1 MDVIFSLENIEEAVI
16 QFLQISKG
24 QKLFAFHGQMGAGK
38 TTFIQAVC
46 HAKGV
51 TGTMGSPTF
60 SIINE
65 YKTHWG
71 EIIFHID
78 LYRLQNDQEAINAGV
93 EDCLY
98 CGNLCFVEWPQR
110 ATGILPE
117 NTVHCYLETLENNQR
132 KLKIK
137 L

>member
-78 LYRLQNDQEAINAGV
+78 LYRLQNEQEAI
-93 EDCLY
+93 
-98 CGNLCFVEWPQR
+98 NLCFVEWPQR

>member
-1 MDVIFSLENIEEAVI
+1 MDVIFELETLNAAVQ
-16 QFLQISKG
+16 QFMHTT
-24 QKLFAFHGQMGAGK
+24 QKHKVFAFHGEMGVGK

-65 YKTHWG
+65 YKTLQG

-78 LYRLQNDQEAINAGV
+78 LYRLQNGQEAVNAGV

-98 CGNLCFVEWPQR
+98 SGNTCFVEWPER
-110 ATGILPE
+110 AAGIFPGD
-117 NTVHCYLETLENNQR
+117 TVHCYLHTEENNRR
-132 KLKIK
+132 KLKIN

>member
-78 LYRLQNDQEAINAGV
+78 LYRLQNEQEAINAGV

-98 CGNLCFVEWPQR
+98 CANLFFVEWPQR